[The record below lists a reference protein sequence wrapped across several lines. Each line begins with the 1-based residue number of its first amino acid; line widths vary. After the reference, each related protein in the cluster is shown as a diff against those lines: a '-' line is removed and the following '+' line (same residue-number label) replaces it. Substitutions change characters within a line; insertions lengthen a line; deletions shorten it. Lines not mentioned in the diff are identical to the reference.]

1 MITPRQTRLFRAADL
16 RAFQRTIRR
25 LAGHTDVWRAR
36 SCAVIVAS
44 AAGADQLRR
53 TFENHRLSGTSPAD
67 RALGLPQILTRSGWY
82 DAMHSRLPSPPRRLT
97 DLEREVLLNA
107 AARDAAT
114 TEEPPFRLR
123 AGLLVEMLALYDDL
137 RRRDSSV
144 DDFERVLV
152 RELQRDA
159 DDDRGAAR
167 LLKQTRF
174 LAAAFRGYEAR
185 RDATGAVDEYAL
197 RTMLLEV
204 EPTRP
209 LRQVV
214 VTVGERSVD
223 SAGLWP
229 ADLALLTQLP
239 FLEQIDIV
247 ATHAAIAAGL
257 LDRLEKFM
265 PGFEEGELPERSRR
279 RDRSFHAS
287 CSRRAVGHAAVYREP
302 RSGRRAVV
310 DRSSDEG
317 HGSRRSRSP
326 GGGVQA
332 PPAVCVSRARRLC
345 GCRASRI
352 RPSTRSRWLRSR
364 TRLRSI
370 WFSSS

>member
-1 MITPRQTRLFRAADL
+1 MNLADTAAKTRRKAAVHSGELQLAWMRSWRHRIEDVCRRPDIWKRSRLPSGDQPPQTRLFRPRL

-53 TFENHRLSGTSPAD
+53 TFENRCLSGASPAD

-82 DAMHSRLPSPPRRLT
+82 DGMHSRLPSPPRRLT

-107 AARDAAT
+107 AARDAAA

-197 RTMLLEV
+197 RTLLLEV

-214 VTVGERSVD
+214 LTVGERSVD
-223 SAGLWP
+223 SAGLCP
-229 ADLALLTQLP
+229 RAGPSRRCLSRTD
-239 FLEQIDIV
+239 DIV
-247 ATHAAIAAGL
+247 ATHAHGRVL
-257 LDRLEKFM
+257 LI
-265 PGFEEGELPERSRR
+265 
-279 RDRSFHAS
+279 
-287 CSRRAVGHAAVYREP
+287 
-302 RSGRRAVV
+302 
-310 DRSSDEG
+310 
-317 HGSRRSRSP
+317 
-326 GGGVQA
+326 
-332 PPAVCVSRARRLC
+332 VSRVLP
-345 GCRASRI
+345 ASRG
-352 RPSTRSRWLRSR
+352 
-364 TRLRSI
+364 
-370 WFSSS
+370 